1 MSLEIRSQRR
11 KPASNEVDYLIKSYT
26 EGEELPP
33 PTGFLDMLRRKG
45 DFHEQRCLKA
55 YKAFYPNS
63 VLEVPDPIEGDTWE
77 SWIERIDEMDPFDGR
92 YDVIFQM
99 PFKCKGMRGIADF
112 LIKTETKDTNG
123 HESYTYEPVDSKLA
137 RSHASKSH
145 ILQLLFY
152 AEALK
157 DRKPDLAL
165 PEKVHVALGKA
176 IPQGQ
181 KPSLETFER
190 SKYWWHWIR
199 KRKELKRISELS
211 DDDLK
216 DRSSPEKCSF
226 CSMCDSYR
234 ETCQLEWG
242 KDSLNDLAGSLKT
255 HREALISF
263 GIQTIAELALLTGD
277 SIGHG
282 VRGIS
287 DSVHDEFMKI
297 KPMLEQ
303 KCGKTAEEIN
313 QLWNSHDGENG
324 LETEQLAKLW
334 RQAQLQSIRKEN
346 ATCPDCDALTVL
358 SEDADECPIGHKLNE
373 PIRDGNGEIIQFPPR
388 HIQAVAPVFF
398 FTSDEIQT
406 KMKERFGKMDNMTR
420 LAQPKKIDE
429 SILGLP
435 SQTPN
440 DVYLDFEGHP
450 FWSIEEELIFLY
462 GYISKEEKDWVY
474 TGIWSHDDAGMPSKE
489 MESEKAAELVQTLH
503 SMWKDNRDMR
513 VYHYNHTE
521 RTLLKD
527 LAGDAGLASD
537 APSVFKERIGDI
549 GTAAKLDELIRE
561 GVFIDLL
568 AVVRNS
574 LQVGYSSM
582 SLKYMEKLAG
592 FERKRFEE
600 EEIEGLGGAIS
611 AGAGAVFHY
620 ELYAN
625 HELYSQEGSV
635 EDFNDQREIRKRLIA
650 AYNED
655 DVIATRVLHEW
666 LLEQRS
672 LHPELPDVPISI
684 DTSGLMP
691 DEREDPAFLVQQRIN
706 EYLSGDGFGN

>member
-1 MSLEIRSQRR
+1 MSLEILSQRN
-11 KPASNEVDYLIKSYT
+11 KPRSNEVDYLIRSSL
-26 EGEELPP
+26 EGEDLPP
-33 PTGFLDMLRRKG
+33 PSGFLDMLRRKG

-55 YKAFYPNS
+55 YKAFYPDS
-63 VLEVPDPIEGDTWE
+63 VLEVPEPEEGDTWD

-92 YDVIFQM
+92 FDVIFQM
-99 PFKCKGMRGIADF
+99 PFKCDGMRGIADF
-112 LIKTETKDTNG
+112 LIKAEVKDENG
-123 HESYTYEPVDSKLA
+123 CDSYTYEPVDSKLA

-145 ILQLLFY
+145 LLQLLFY

-157 DRKPDLAL
+157 DRTPSLAL
-165 PEKVHVALGKA
+165 PENVHVALGKA
-176 IPQGQ
+176 IPQGE
-181 KPSLETFER
+181 KPILESFER
-190 SKYWWHWIR
+190 SKYWWHWVR
-199 KRKELKRISELS
+199 KRNELKRIAELS
-211 DDDLK
+211 DEDLK

-234 ETCQLEWG
+234 DKCQKEWG
-242 KDSLNDLAGSLKT
+242 KDSLNDLAGSLRT
-255 HREALISF
+255 HRDTLTDF
-263 GIQTIAELALLTGD
+263 GIKTIAELALLTGD
-277 SIGHG
+277 SIGHE

-287 DSVHDEFMKI
+287 GSVHDQFMEI

-303 KCGKTAEEIN
+303 KSSKTVGEIN
-313 QLWNSHDGENG
+313 ELWNSREKAND
-324 LETEQLAKLW
+324 LEVDQLAKLW

-346 ATCPDCDALTVL
+346 ATCPDCGISTVF
-358 SEDADECPIGHKLNE
+358 SEDKDECPVGHKLNE
-373 PIRDGNGEIIQFPPR
+373 PIKNRNGEVVEFPPR

-398 FTSDEIQT
+398 FTEDEIKT
-406 KMKERFGKMDNMTR
+406 KMRERFGKMDDATR
-420 LAQPKKIDE
+420 RTQPKKINE

-450 FWSIEEELIFLY
+450 FWTVEEELIFLF
-462 GYISKEEKDWVY
+462 GYISKEGEEWVY
-474 TGIWSHDDAGMPSKE
+474 TGIWSHDDTGMPSKE
-489 MESEKAAELVQTLH
+489 MESKKAAELVETLH
-503 SMWKDNRDMR
+503 SMWKQNNDMR
-513 VYHYNHTE
+513 IYHYNHTE

-537 APSVFKERIGDI
+537 APSVFKERIGNDDI
-549 GTAAKLDELIRE
+549 AARLDELIRE

-574 LQVGYSSM
+574 LQVGYPSM

-592 FERKRFEE
+592 FERKQFEE

-625 HELYSQEGSV
+625 HELYNQEGSE
-635 EDFNDQREIRKRLIA
+635 EDLDSQRENRKKLIA

-655 DVIATRVLHEW
+655 DVIATRELHEW
-666 LLEQRS
+666 LLEQRLLQS
-672 LHPELPDVPISI
+672 ELPDQPVPVNIT
-684 DTSGLMP
+684 DLMP
-691 DEREDPAFLVQQRIN
+691 ANRDDPAFHVQERIKK
-706 EYLSGDGFGN
+706 YLSGDGFGS